1 MSKSWPT
8 SKKDAINVA
17 LLSMVQSGTLQSL
30 QDKYYAQS
38 TCAPF
43 DPSAA
48 VGGGDGAVTLE
59 ALGGVFEV
67 LVFFQLVV
75 LVLWLCARFVWPQ
88 WLSKRLCPHHVAAL
102 HVEAHEG
109 PKAQHHRI
117 CCGFTHHARHKHANG
132 AVAPSDGTALAVPSQ
147 ARPVTAT
154 AVRKDELEDFE

>member
-30 QDKYYAQS
+30 QDKYYAQA

-48 VGGGDGAVTLE
+48 VGGGDGAVTLQ

-67 LVFFQLVV
+67 LVFFQLVI
-75 LVLWLCARFVWPQ
+75 LVLWLCVRFLWPQ
-88 WLSKRLCPHHVAAL
+88 CLSKRLCPYRNAAL
-102 HVEAHEG
+102 HAEAHEG
-109 PKAQHHRI
+109 PIRTGGLGTRQRRRAQRS
-117 CCGFTHHARHKHANG
+117 N
-132 AVAPSDGTALAVPSQ
+132 PS
-147 ARPVTAT
+147 RPFGGSSTT
-154 AVRKDELEDFE
+154 NPLNE

>member
-75 LVLWLCARFVWPQ
+75 LVLWLYARFLWPQ
-88 WLSKRLCPHHVAAL
+88 WLSKRLCPHRVAAL
-102 HVEAHEG
+102 QAEV
-109 PKAQHHRI
+109 HHRI
-117 CCGFTHHARHKHANG
+117 CCVFTHHARHEHANV